1 MKKISYLLI
10 AILSVYIFYSGFS
23 SFSSDQIN
31 RMNSFA
37 TSIGQTTN
45 KKVIG
50 LNLQF
55 NEDLVSTIHEYCEET
70 NSTGIIEVY
79 ENTEGFITKNLIYIY
94 SADPQDLK
102 SLYIRNDQ
110 KRINFKKDSKNYYS
124 TNLNDKDAYNYIDY
138 LNRGYYGDY
147 NDIYE
152 FHTLNDLLNH
162 TPGSEIITL
171 YSISNSNKTSTSQMK
186 DYFKEFIPENSQ
198 GQGISDV
205 EIVPYSMQKEKFL
218 NMVFLNAILGTAL
231 IFAFIFLKDRKEIV
245 IRKMLGNSNKK
256 IFISLYTKHIAI
268 LYGLFLFLEII
279 LFALFVGPYRPCASL
294 FLYYLINEGIK
305 LLFSLI
311 MIGIILLI
319 STITVKSVKYIKQN
333 GTQENKTVLSLVLK
347 GILIFVL
354 FPVFLTNCA
363 DWIESVHYLY
373 ILNLNESQMSN
384 KIITNGI
391 SVSLNEDLFYS
402 SELVNKLYYYMQEH
416 NGIYE
421 DFDINKRI
429 DFLKN
434 HMDSD
439 LEIPVSNEIPYIVVN
454 NNYLKDYTIRDE
466 FGNPLD
472 FNQIEESI
480 LLIPENYSFNQ
491 DQISYYSNYEDCKVI
506 RIKPNFRFV
515 RHMPYVE
522 NTKDLEKINPVI
534 FIDHNW
540 MENARVST
548 DNYFIPIDTK
558 KSVSNFKRFLIQNNM
573 DKKVKFYLSDSY
585 FAQVKN
591 KKTYELISLTI
602 LIVLIS
608 TILFVYQLQAIVIF
622 LFEKRYYLSIQYL
635 LGKSFYERYSL
646 YLSINIS
653 LYLSVIIFYAL
664 YSKRI
669 LESFE
674 IGFLILGIDLIF
686 TIFTL
691 KKKEYAE
698 CVDSLKGAR

>member
-1 MKKISYLLI
+1 M
-10 AILSVYIFYSGFS
+10 V
-23 SFSSDQIN
+23 Q
-31 RMNSFA
+31 
-37 TSIGQTTN
+37 
-45 KKVIG
+45 
-50 LNLQF
+50 
-55 NEDLVSTIHEYCEET
+55 
-70 NSTGIIEVY
+70 
-79 ENTEGFITKNLIYIY
+79 
-94 SADPQDLK
+94 LK
-102 SLYIRNDQ
+102 
-110 KRINFKKDSKNYYS
+110 
-124 TNLNDKDAYNYIDY
+124 
-138 LNRGYYGDY
+138 
-147 NDIYE
+147 
-152 FHTLNDLLNH
+152 
-162 TPGSEIITL
+162 
-171 YSISNSNKTSTSQMK
+171 
-186 DYFKEFIPENSQ
+186 
-198 GQGISDV
+198 
-205 EIVPYSMQKEKFL
+205 
-218 NMVFLNAILGTAL
+218 
-231 IFAFIFLKDRKEIV
+231 
-245 IRKMLGNSNKK
+245 
-256 IFISLYTKHIAI
+256 
-268 LYGLFLFLEII
+268 
-279 LFALFVGPYRPCASL
+279 
-294 FLYYLINEGIK
+294 
-305 LLFSLI
+305 
-311 MIGIILLI
+311 
-319 STITVKSVKYIKQN
+319 
-333 GTQENKTVLSLVLK
+333 
-347 GILIFVL
+347 
-354 FPVFLTNCA
+354 
-363 DWIESVHYLY
+363 
-373 ILNLNESQMSN
+373 
-384 KIITNGI
+384 
-391 SVSLNEDLFYS
+391 EDLFYS

-466 FGNPLD
+466 FGNPLG

-506 RIKPNFRFV
+506 RIEPNLRFV

-573 DKKVKFYLSDSY
+573 DKKVKFYLSDPY

-646 YLSINIS
+646 YLSINIF

-674 IGFLILGIDLIF
+674 IGLLILGIDLIF